1 MGAIVIAIAP
11 EFLKENKKLR
21 IDIIYHQQGDNHY
34 FGSHQTNLH
43 PFSLQLYGLPQV
55 GHDSFTDYRN
65 STDSHRVH
73 GAVYYF
79 LISFVNTTSLRSA
92 AITRCLNEL
101 TTDKK

>member
-55 GHDSFTDYRN
+55 GQDSFTDYRN
-65 STDSHRVH
+65 STDSQRVH
-73 GAVYYF
+73 GAVLAELKLICIQLCLLFYF
-79 LISFVNTTSLRSA
+79 
-92 AITRCLNEL
+92 
-101 TTDKK
+101 

>member
-55 GHDSFTDYRN
+55 GQDSFTDYRK
-65 STDSHRVH
+65 STDSHR
-73 GAVYYF
+73 G
-79 LISFVNTTSLRSA
+79 SW
-92 AITRCLNEL
+92 RCLL
-101 TTDKK
+101 LFD